1 MLCFT
6 QEGIEMTPQK
16 QKKWTLRS
24 LQEYGKSYLPGGMS
38 SSFKVNRYTNVPL
51 YLSKAEGAYLFD
63 VTGKKYIDYFMGHGA
78 ILLGHKRPEIEQA
91 IRNVLGSGV
100 LAEYDSLATIELAKM
115 ITEIIPCAESVRYT
129 NSGSESTML
138 AMRLARGYTGKEKI
152 IRIDG
157 QFHGCHD
164 YALFNNLAKSI
175 DRDNPG
181 DQTSKIISISSGIP
195 DGIKKTIVLIPWNN
209 IDVFARVVEQE
220 GHNIAGIILNPID
233 YNNGCITTTS
243 EYLSAI
249 NDIAHRNDI
258 VVIYDEVLSGF
269 RTGISCAQGYYGVTP
284 DICTLGKALSNGVP
298 FSAIAGKEAIM
309 SRIMEQELPVV
320 AGGTF
325 AGNLIGVGA
334 TMATLNIMKQKDFY
348 INLFN
353 VADYFYH
360 NLQKLFDERGI
371 VASVQH
377 LGSNFFIYFGTRK
390 PVVDYRQFADLDL
403 SFAKKFFRACIRE
416 GLYFNTDFT
425 VSAAHTKE
433 DIDFTLEKI
442 RKLLKNIV

>member
-1 MLCFT
+1 
-6 QEGIEMTPQK
+6 MTPQK
-16 QKKWTLRS
+16 QKEWTLKS

-51 YLSKAEGAYLFD
+51 YLSRAKGAHIYD

-78 ILLGHKRPEIEQA
+78 ILLGHKRSEIEQA
-91 IRNVLGSGV
+91 ILNVLENGV
-100 LAEYDSLATIELAKM
+100 LAEFDSLATIELAEM
-115 ITEIIPCAESVRYT
+115 ITEFIPCAERVRYT

-138 AMRLARGYTGKEKI
+138 AIRLARGYTGKEKI

-157 QFHGCHD
+157 HFHGCHD

-175 DRDNPG
+175 DQKNPG
-181 DQTSKIISISSGIP
+181 TKPSKIISISSGIP
-195 DGIKKTIVLIPWNN
+195 DAVKKTIILIPWNN
-209 IDVFARVVEQE
+209 IDVFAHVVEQE
-220 GHNIAGIILNPID
+220 GQNIAGIIMNPID

-243 EYLSAI
+243 EYLSAV
-249 NDIAHRNDI
+249 NDIAHRNNI

-298 FSAIAGKEAIM
+298 ISVVAGKEVIM
-309 SRIMEQELPVV
+309 SRIMEQEPPVV

-325 AGNLIGVGA
+325 SGNLIGTAA
-334 TMATLNIMKQKDFY
+334 TIASLNIMKQKDFHN
-348 INLFN
+348 NLHE
-353 VADYFYH
+353 VANHFFD

-371 VASVQH
+371 AARVQH
-377 LGSNFFIYFGTRK
+377 LGSNFFIYFGIRE
-390 PVVDYRQFADLDL
+390 PVVDYRQFADLDWI
-403 SFAKKFFRACIRE
+403 FAKKFFQTCIAE

-442 RKLLKNIV
+442 QKFLKNIV